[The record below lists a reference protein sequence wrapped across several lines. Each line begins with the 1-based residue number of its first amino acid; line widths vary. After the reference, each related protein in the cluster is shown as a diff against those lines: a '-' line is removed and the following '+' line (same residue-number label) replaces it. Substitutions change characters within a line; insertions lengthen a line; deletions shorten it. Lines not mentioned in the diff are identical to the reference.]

1 MYVSKEMERKGWNWV
16 LWVGFIRGREEE
28 EEEEED
34 KLKKKRSSIY
44 VYFVC

>member
-1 MYVSKEMERKGWNWV
+1 MYVSKEMERKSLNWV
-16 LWVGFIRGREEE
+16 LWVEFIRGREE